1 MELVKLIDL
10 NNKDKNILNMVAD
23 FVTMITSE
31 YIQRKV
37 KESEEVLNPM
47 HIINMIDTNSFIV
60 NLSK

>member
-37 KESEEVLNPM
+37 KESEEKLNPM